1 MLARSTN
8 LGQSIIQNLHPE
20 FFYFFSW
27 HTERDSVVMLA
38 AKQQTK
44 AKKNEKVSSIFIHAT
59 TSLWVRQHKLHF
71 ILACPCMS
79 KHLRMSK
86 A

>member
-1 MLARSTN
+1 
-8 LGQSIIQNLHPE
+8 
-20 FFYFFSW
+20 
-27 HTERDSVVMLA
+27 
-38 AKQQTK
+38 
-44 AKKNEKVSSIFIHAT
+44 
-59 TSLWVRQHKLHF
+59 LWVRQHKLHF